1 MSLKDFILNKFVEK
15 KMDGK
20 TPVVI
25 DNTIASINLI
35 RNKIEKTLFIISLIT
50 TAIFFGFYGYMIYAN
65 VVSGGLVRMIVY
77 IVLMAVLI
85 VSTVFDIILYPGK
98 RQKMNFLDKKKFS
111 EARRLKR
118 KTILIIKTIVKA
130 ISIGYAL
137 YEILAIDSSP
147 SKVAIITLSAAAFL
161 IQIIIYFISDLIIL
175 YANYLMTGINLDL
188 EESGAYVLINKDAK
202 DIIKA
207 NQMIRTKSDEQ
218 LIEEI
223 KKQVFG
229 YLEEILMSNDT
240 FVVELQQNAN
250 ISLEEVEKW
259 LKSLDDNIEVYKWR
273 PYISLAD
280 LFSSFGDKVILW
292 LGRKD
297 KVSTSSTIDFCLTMR
312 SLKEKLS
319 ADDYHSLLEAIHLRF
334 KEIPVDD
341 GLPF

>member
-207 NQMIRTKSDEQ
+207 NQMVRTKSDEQ

-223 KKQVFG
+223 KKQAEVDKQVRINDVN
-229 YLEEILMSNDT
+229 LKKNMVHNEIEE
-240 FVVELQQNAN
+240 
-250 ISLEEVEKW
+250 
-259 LKSLDDNIEVYKWR
+259 
-273 PYISLAD
+273 
-280 LFSSFGDKVILW
+280 
-292 LGRKD
+292 
-297 KVSTSSTIDFCLTMR
+297 
-312 SLKEKLS
+312 
-319 ADDYHSLLEAIHLRF
+319 
-334 KEIPVDD
+334 
-341 GLPF
+341 

>member
-1 MSLKDFILNKFVEK
+1 MSLKDLIVNKFVEK

-50 TAIFFGFYGYMIYAN
+50 TIVFFGFYGYMIYSN
-65 VVSGGLVRMIVY
+65 VVNSGLVRMIVY
-77 IVLMAVLI
+77 IVLMAILI
-85 VSTVFDIILYPGK
+85 VSTIFDIILYPGK
-98 RQKMNFLDKKKFS
+98 KQKMNFLDKKKFS

-118 KTILIIKTIVKA
+118 NTILIIKTIVKA
-130 ISIGYAL
+130 ISIAYAL

-147 SKVAIITLSAAAFL
+147 SKVAIIALSTAAFL

-207 NQMIRTKSDEQ
+207 NQMVRTKSDEQ

-223 KKQVFG
+223 KKQAEVDKQVRINDVN
-229 YLEEILMSNDT
+229 LKKNMVHNETEE
-240 FVVELQQNAN
+240 
-250 ISLEEVEKW
+250 
-259 LKSLDDNIEVYKWR
+259 
-273 PYISLAD
+273 
-280 LFSSFGDKVILW
+280 
-292 LGRKD
+292 
-297 KVSTSSTIDFCLTMR
+297 
-312 SLKEKLS
+312 
-319 ADDYHSLLEAIHLRF
+319 
-334 KEIPVDD
+334 
-341 GLPF
+341 

>member
-1 MSLKDFILNKFVEK
+1 MSLKDLIVNKFVEK

-50 TAIFFGFYGYMIYAN
+50 TIVFFGFYGYMIYSN
-65 VVSGGLVRMIVY
+65 VVNSGLVRMIVY

-85 VSTVFDIILYPGK
+85 VSTIFDIILYPGK
-98 RQKMNFLDKKKFS
+98 KQKMNFLDKKKFS

-118 KTILIIKTIVKA
+118 NTISIIKTIVKE
-130 ISIGYAL
+130 ISIAYAL

-207 NQMIRTKSDEQ
+207 NQMVRTKSDEQ

-223 KKQVFG
+223 KKQAEVDKQVRINDVN
-229 YLEEILMSNDT
+229 LKKNMVHNETEE
-240 FVVELQQNAN
+240 
-250 ISLEEVEKW
+250 
-259 LKSLDDNIEVYKWR
+259 
-273 PYISLAD
+273 
-280 LFSSFGDKVILW
+280 
-292 LGRKD
+292 
-297 KVSTSSTIDFCLTMR
+297 
-312 SLKEKLS
+312 
-319 ADDYHSLLEAIHLRF
+319 
-334 KEIPVDD
+334 
-341 GLPF
+341 

>member
-1 MSLKDFILNKFVEK
+1 MSLKDFIVNKFVEK

-50 TAIFFGFYGYMIYAN
+50 TIVFFGFYGYMIYSN
-65 VVSGGLVRMIVY
+65 VVNSGLVRMIVY

-85 VSTVFDIILYPGK
+85 VSTIFDIILYPGK
-98 RQKMNFLDKKKFS
+98 KQKMNFLDKKKFS

-118 KTILIIKTIVKA
+118 NTISIIKTIVKA

-147 SKVAIITLSAAAFL
+147 SKVAIITLSTAAFL

-207 NQMIRTKSDEQ
+207 NQMIRTKNDEQ

-223 KKQVFG
+223 KKQAEIDKQVRINDVN
-229 YLEEILMSNDT
+229 LKKNMVHNDIEE
-240 FVVELQQNAN
+240 
-250 ISLEEVEKW
+250 
-259 LKSLDDNIEVYKWR
+259 
-273 PYISLAD
+273 
-280 LFSSFGDKVILW
+280 
-292 LGRKD
+292 
-297 KVSTSSTIDFCLTMR
+297 
-312 SLKEKLS
+312 
-319 ADDYHSLLEAIHLRF
+319 
-334 KEIPVDD
+334 
-341 GLPF
+341 